1 MKKLIFVL
9 MICSLFAEKVDSV
22 EKINIT
28 QGSKVL
34 VYTNL
39 FWAPC
44 KEAKALLQSRG
55 IDYSTKLVTFSK
67 KSVNE
72 MAKKTGGRTS
82 VPQIFVDEKYFGGL
96 LELKDYYK
104 EK

>member
-1 MKKLIFVL
+1 MKKLICILIV
-9 MICSLFAEKVDSV
+9 CSLFAGKFESV
-22 EKINIT
+22 EEINIS
-28 QGSKVL
+28 QESKVL
-34 VYTNL
+34 IYTNL

-44 KEAKALLQSRG
+44 KEAKTLLQSRG

-72 MAKKTGGRTS
+72 MAKKTGGKTS
-82 VPQIFVDEKYFGGL
+82 IPQIFVDDKYFGGL
-96 LELKDYYK
+96 LELKEYYK

>member
-1 MKKLIFVL
+1 
-9 MICSLFAEKVDSV
+9 MICSLFAEKVENV

-55 IDYSTKLVTFSK
+55 IDYNTKLVTFSK

>member
-1 MKKLIFVL
+1 MKKIVLLL
-9 MICSLFAEKVDSV
+9 MICSLFASKV
-22 EKINIT
+22 EKNEVINIT
-28 QGSKVL
+28 KESKVL

-55 IDYSTKLVTFSK
+55 IDYNTKLITFSK
-67 KSVNE
+67 KSVSE
-72 MAKKTGGRTS
+72 MAKRTGGKTF

-96 LELKDYYK
+96 LELKEYFK
-104 EK
+104 K

>member
-9 MICSLFAEKVDSV
+9 MICGLFAEKVDSV

-82 VPQIFVDEKYFGGL
+82 VPQIFVDEKYFGDL

>member
-9 MICSLFAEKVDSV
+9 MICGLFAEKVDSV

-28 QGSKVL
+28 QASKVL

-55 IDYSTKLVTFSK
+55 IDYNTKLVTFSK

>member
-1 MKKLIFVL
+1 MV
-9 MICSLFAEKVDSV
+9 CGLFAEKVEIV
-22 EKINIT
+22 EEINIT
-28 QGSKVL
+28 QESKVL

-44 KEAKALLQSRG
+44 KEAKMLLQSRG
-55 IDYSTKLVTFSK
+55 IDYSTKLITFSK

-72 MAKKTGGRTS
+72 MAKKTGGKIY
-82 VPQIFVDEKYFGGL
+82 VPQIFVDDKYFGGL
-96 LELKDYYK
+96 LELKEYYK

>member
-1 MKKLIFVL
+1 MKKLLFILMVCSFV
-9 MICSLFAEKVDSV
+9 AAKVESI
-22 EKINIT
+22 EEINIT
-28 QGSKVL
+28 QESKVL

-44 KEAKALLQSRG
+44 KEAKTLLQSRG
-55 IDYSTKLVTFSK
+55 IDYSTKLITFSK

-72 MAKKTGGRTS
+72 MAKKTGGKIS
-82 VPQIFVDEKYFGGL
+82 VPQIFVDDKYFGGL